1 MTTYYMVLSWLSKKN
16 VCVFHKGWG
25 LTNGGG
31 LFLPNHLQWIQIPIH
46 SHDECEEIF
55 PGYITDGMVCAGGP
69 GAATCNVWR
78 KKFHEMLQNEIPFRF
93 FVKLAT
99 FFSYVGRFWWS
110 IGMSRRQWRK
120 KIGWFSFFWIHWL
133 YWCWCVH

>member
-1 MTTYYMVLSWLSKKN
+1 MSLNNWKWAGYMTLFYYLYEITLIFSKKISTYL
-16 VCVFHKGWG
+16 CVFHIGWG

-69 GAATCNVWR
+69 GAATCNV
-78 KKFHEMLQNEIPFRF
+78 
-93 FVKLAT
+93 
-99 FFSYVGRFWWS
+99 
-110 IGMSRRQWRK
+110 
-120 KIGWFSFFWIHWL
+120 
-133 YWCWCVH
+133 